1 MKKIAIIGA
10 SHAGVICAEK
20 LREFG
25 FVGLITL
32 IDRIPGL
39 PIQRPPLSK
48 AFIKSKDSRMTEIY
62 LRSEEFYKRQ
72 NIHLMT
78 GNAVQEIKRETKSVI
93 FENGSKINYDILILA
108 VGADAK
114 LPTHIPKGTNN
125 IHVLRDIN
133 DAVRLRDETLHGNR
147 AVIIG
152 GGYIGLEVASSLRSV
167 GLSVD
172 LIEVEQ
178 QLLSRISSQYVSE
191 YLKSLHQ
198 KKGVSFHFG
207 QIVEDIVFSKSKQ
220 VQAVKLSSGYII
232 KCDLMV
238 FGIGVSPNIKLAK
251 DLGLSLSDG
260 VRVDKQYLAEDN
272 IYAIGDIALCPE
284 RSAKR
289 IESVFHA
296 QFSATVAA
304 ASITNSP
311 MPALQAFWFWSEQYD
326 VKLQIAGILPELNSH
341 KLVRSEVRPGKK
353 EGSFSVWSWYQ
364 NKLVCVEALGDIQ
377 AYMMGKRFLEQSIY
391 VPPET
396 VKGDIEELKK
406 LFEKASQR

>member
-1 MKKIAIIGA
+1 MNRIAIIGA

-25 FVGLITL
+25 FKGLITL

-48 AFIKSKDSRMTEIY
+48 EFIKSKDSVKNEIY

-78 GNAVQEIKRETKSVI
+78 GITVQEIKRETKSVI
-93 FENGSKINYDILILA
+93 FENGSKINYDILILSM
-108 VGADAK
+108 GADAK
-114 LPTHIPKGTNN
+114 LPIHIPKGTNN
-125 IHVLRDIN
+125 IHVLRNIK
-133 DAVRLRDETLHGNR
+133 DAVRLKEETFCRNS
-147 AVIIG
+147 AVIVG

-172 LIEVEQ
+172 LIEVEP
-178 QLLSRISSQYVSE
+178 QLLSRLSSQHVSE

-198 KKGVSFHFG
+198 KKGVSLHLG
-207 QIVEDIVFSKSKQ
+207 QTVEDIVFSKSNQ
-220 VQAVKLSSGYII
+220 VQAVKLSSGYVI

-238 FGIGVSPNIKLAK
+238 FGIGVSPNIELVK
-251 DLGLSLSDG
+251 DLGLNLSDG
-260 VRVDKQYLAEDN
+260 VRVDKKYLADDN
-272 IYAIGDIALCPE
+272 IYAIGDIAFCPE

-304 ASITNSP
+304 ASITNSQ
-311 MPALQAFWFWSEQYD
+311 MPAIQAYWFWSEQYD
-326 VKLQIAGILPELNSH
+326 VKLQIAGILPKLNSH

-364 NKLVCVEALGDIQ
+364 NKLVCVEALGDVQ
-377 AYMMGKRFLEQSIY
+377 AYMVGKRIIEQSINIT
-391 VPPET
+391 PEII
-396 VKGDIEELKK
+396 KGDLEDVKK
-406 LFEKASQR
+406 LLEKAG